1 MKQRLV
7 QMPHYFVSIFF
18 DVILFCLF
26 VPIYEQTANV
36 SSQDGYKYFFFFF
49 LAIKLK
55 QNVLLWGVVLVFC
68 CSFVLF
74 VLFCLPHLA

>member
-26 VPIYEQTANV
+26 VPIYEQTANM

-49 LAIKLK
+49 PGYQIKTKCFTLGCCFS
-55 QNVLLWGVVLVFC
+55 VLL
-68 CSFVLF
+68 
-74 VLFCLPHLA
+74 

>member
-1 MKQRLV
+1 M

-18 DVILFCLF
+18 EVILFCLF
-26 VPIYEQTANV
+26 VPIYEQTAKV

-49 LAIKLK
+49 LVIKLK

>member
-18 DVILFCLF
+18 EVILFCLF

-36 SSQDGYKYFFFFF
+36 SSQDGYKYFFFF
-49 LAIKLK
+49 LVIKLK